1 MELQNS
7 HDTVGGKQEPLTST
21 INQANVLEWA
31 VWQVR
36 TEASYVEVKS
46 FNNTI
51 GTIVQGIGSPFMQVS
66 DRSWVINTTFFEEK
80 EYATFGNTSQDVQRK
95 IEGRGKDT
103 IEVAAAIGVRCVVR
117 SVLGSAM
124 IHEETSSFSDF
135 KIEEPTPYGKVNAE
149 GPMSRLGTNVE
160 AVIQTSQ
167 AADINRPNY
176 QSTNQVGVEMTSPTN
191 QESSRLFELPWEI
204 RERIYE
210 YYLSFDHDDFGDTLR
225 PLHLYIEQ
233 GGYSKPIPPLMLTS
247 KRAYRELHQRVHS
260 DAVMRVHTAGWGD
273 RRIGFAVHG
282 KLRFERLRRLNV
294 ALIARREEQLRI
306 EKKAVEEAA
315 PSATV
320 KTYTADI
327 TDPDA
332 FTKVLDQADAD
343 LGKPSCV
350 FFNAAR
356 VQMSEMLVHDVKEM
370 EYDFKINVS
379 ALYAVAQRYIPHL
392 IELAKSSPESTPALI
407 ITSSV
412 LPYNPHP
419 AFFALSLVKAA
430 QRNLAQTLRMS
441 YESEGVHIGLIN
453 VGGQVFPDHE
463 TWNPP
468 NIAEKAWEWFSQIK
482 ENPSFEVKI

>member
-1 MELQNS
+1 MATNQTLL
-7 HDTVGGKQEPLTST
+7 VIGAGPL
-21 INQANVLEWA
+21 
-31 VWQVR
+31 
-36 TEASYVEVKS
+36 
-46 FNNTI
+46 I
-51 GTIVQGIGSPFMQVS
+51 G
-66 DRSWVINTTFFEEK
+66 
-80 EYATFGNTSQDVQRK
+80 
-95 IEGRGKDT
+95 
-103 IEVAAAIGVRCVVR
+103 R
-117 SVLGSAM
+117 SVA
-124 IHEETSSFSDF
+124 T
-135 KIEEPTPYGKVNAE
+135 
-149 GPMSRLGTNVE
+149 
-160 AVIQTSQ
+160 
-167 AADINRPNY
+167 
-176 QSTNQVGVEMTSPTN
+176 
-191 QESSRLFELPWEI
+191 LFA
-204 RERIYE
+204 
-210 YYLSFDHDDFGDTLR
+210 
-225 PLHLYIEQ
+225 
-233 GGYSKPIPPLMLTS
+233 S
-247 KRAYRELHQRVHS
+247 KRYS
-260 DAVMRVHTAGWGD
+260 
-273 RRIGFAVHG
+273 
-282 KLRFERLRRLNV
+282 NV
-294 ALIARREEQLRI
+294 ALIARREEQLQI

-327 TDPDA
+327 TDPEA

-356 VQMSEMLVHDVKEM
+356 VHMSEMLVHDVKEM

-407 ITSSV
+407 ITSSL
-412 LPYNPHP
+412 LPYSPHP

-468 NIAEKAWEWFSQIK
+468 NIAQKAWEWFSQIK

>member
-1 MELQNS
+1 MATNQTLL
-7 HDTVGGKQEPLTST
+7 VIGAGPL
-21 INQANVLEWA
+21 
-31 VWQVR
+31 
-36 TEASYVEVKS
+36 
-46 FNNTI
+46 I
-51 GTIVQGIGSPFMQVS
+51 G
-66 DRSWVINTTFFEEK
+66 
-80 EYATFGNTSQDVQRK
+80 
-95 IEGRGKDT
+95 
-103 IEVAAAIGVRCVVR
+103 R
-117 SVLGSAM
+117 SVA
-124 IHEETSSFSDF
+124 T
-135 KIEEPTPYGKVNAE
+135 
-149 GPMSRLGTNVE
+149 
-160 AVIQTSQ
+160 
-167 AADINRPNY
+167 
-176 QSTNQVGVEMTSPTN
+176 
-191 QESSRLFELPWEI
+191 LFA
-204 RERIYE
+204 
-210 YYLSFDHDDFGDTLR
+210 
-225 PLHLYIEQ
+225 
-233 GGYSKPIPPLMLTS
+233 S
-247 KRAYRELHQRVHS
+247 KRYS
-260 DAVMRVHTAGWGD
+260 
-273 RRIGFAVHG
+273 
-282 KLRFERLRRLNV
+282 NV
-294 ALIARREEQLRI
+294 ALIARREEQLQI

-327 TDPDA
+327 TDPEA

-370 EYDFKINVS
+370 EYDFKVIPEFSPYRNYINVS

-412 LPYNPHP
+412 LPYSPHP

-441 YESEGVHIGLIN
+441 YKSEGVHIGLIN

>member
-1 MELQNS
+1 MATNQTLL
-7 HDTVGGKQEPLTST
+7 VIGAGPL
-21 INQANVLEWA
+21 
-31 VWQVR
+31 
-36 TEASYVEVKS
+36 
-46 FNNTI
+46 I
-51 GTIVQGIGSPFMQVS
+51 G
-66 DRSWVINTTFFEEK
+66 
-80 EYATFGNTSQDVQRK
+80 
-95 IEGRGKDT
+95 
-103 IEVAAAIGVRCVVR
+103 R
-117 SVLGSAM
+117 SVA
-124 IHEETSSFSDF
+124 T
-135 KIEEPTPYGKVNAE
+135 
-149 GPMSRLGTNVE
+149 
-160 AVIQTSQ
+160 
-167 AADINRPNY
+167 
-176 QSTNQVGVEMTSPTN
+176 
-191 QESSRLFELPWEI
+191 LFA
-204 RERIYE
+204 
-210 YYLSFDHDDFGDTLR
+210 
-225 PLHLYIEQ
+225 
-233 GGYSKPIPPLMLTS
+233 S
-247 KRAYRELHQRVHS
+247 KRYS
-260 DAVMRVHTAGWGD
+260 
-273 RRIGFAVHG
+273 
-282 KLRFERLRRLNV
+282 NV
-294 ALIARREEQLRI
+294 ALIARREEQLQI

-356 VQMSEMLVHDVKEM
+356 
-370 EYDFKINVS
+370 INVS

-412 LPYNPHP
+412 LPYSPHP